1 MTDPPARVALIGFG
15 LGGAVFHAPY
25 IASTAGL
32 SLAAVVTGNPERRA
46 HAEREYPQA
55 VVLGSAEE
63 LWAHGGDLDLVVV
76 ATPNVSHASL
86 ALAALDAGLAVV
98 VDKPLAPTAAEAR
111 RLVAAARERGKL
123 LTVYHNR
130 RWDGDFL
137 TLRGLIDNGELG
149 RVLRFESRYERWRP
163 EVSRGWRNDPDPAEG
178 GGILIDLGSHVVD
191 QALQLFGAPRH
202 VYGEVRR
209 LRAEAQT
216 DDDAFVAIEHESGT
230 VSHCWMSAVAAQPGP
245 RFRALGE
252 RAAFVYGA
260 PAEVEEADALLGAG
274 DALRTIS
281 TPPNAWTRFYEG
293 VALSLQDGSPPPV
306 DPADAILTLEVLEA
320 ARGLESSPV

>member
-1 MTDPPARVALIGFG
+1 MEPPPARVALIGFG

-25 IASTAGL
+25 IAATAGL
-32 SLAAVVTGNPERRA
+32 SLAAIVTGNPERRA

-55 VVLGSAEE
+55 VVLGSADEV
-63 LWAHGGDLDLVVV
+63 WARAGDFDLVVV
-76 ATPNVSHASL
+76 ATPNVSHVPL
-86 ALAALDAGLAVV
+86 TLAALDAGSAVV
-98 VDKPLAPTAAEAR
+98 VDKPLAPSAAEAR
-111 RLVAAARERGKL
+111 RLVAAARKQGKL

-137 TLRGLIDNGELG
+137 TLRGLIEAGELG

-163 EVSRGWRNDPDPAEG
+163 EVAAGCRNDPDPAEG
-178 GGILIDLGSHVVD
+178 GGILIDLGSHVVE
-191 QALQLFGAPRH
+191 QALQLFGPPRH

-209 LRAEAQT
+209 IRAGAQT

-245 RFRALGE
+245 RFRVLGE

-274 DALRTIS
+274 DDLRTIP
-281 TPPNAWTRFYEG
+281 TPPNAWARFYEG
-293 VALSLQDGSPPPV
+293 VVLSLRDGSPPPV
-306 DPADAILTLEVLEA
+306 DPADAVATLEVLEA
-320 ARGLESSPV
+320 ARSVE